1 MSELNLHTLKP
12 AEGSHRD
19 RKRVGRGHGSGSGK
33 TAGRGQKGQKSRS
46 GSHSMRPGFEGG
58 QMPLYMRLG
67 KLRGPNHR
75 KSMPMGPFRTHTTP
89 VNVRELARFDAG
101 TEVTPELL
109 KQAGVVRSLKH
120 PIKVLGSGEL
130 TVKLTV
136 HAHRF
141 SAKAVELIEA
151 AGGSVVLVGPQ
162 PDPDAKP
169 KKRRAKA
176 PSAEAQEQEQPQ
188 AKAAPKPKQKKAPK
202 AEQAEPEGAAQAEPE
217 AAEEAEKAPAE
228 DAPPEDE
235 PVAEATDT
243 SDDNGETTD

>member
-1 MSELNLHTLKP
+1 MSELNLHTLQP

-89 VNVRELARFDAG
+89 VNVRDLERFDAG
-101 TEVTPELL
+101 VEVTPELL

-120 PIKVLGSGEL
+120 PIKVLAGGEL
-130 TVKLTV
+130 TTKLTV
-136 HAHRF
+136 HAHGF

-151 AGGSVVLVGPQ
+151 AGGTVVRLGGEP
-162 PDPDAKP
+162 P
-169 KKRRAKA
+169 
-176 PSAEAQEQEQPQ
+176 AEE
-188 AKAAPKPKQKKAPK
+188 PKPKRRRAPK
-202 AEQAEPEGAAQAEPE
+202 AVAEPEQESDDE
-217 AAEEAEKAPAE
+217 AVGEPAE
-228 DAPPEDE
+228 DASEEPPVDDDAVAQPTDE
-235 PVAEATDT
+235 ASDEEET
-243 SDDNGETTD
+243 SE